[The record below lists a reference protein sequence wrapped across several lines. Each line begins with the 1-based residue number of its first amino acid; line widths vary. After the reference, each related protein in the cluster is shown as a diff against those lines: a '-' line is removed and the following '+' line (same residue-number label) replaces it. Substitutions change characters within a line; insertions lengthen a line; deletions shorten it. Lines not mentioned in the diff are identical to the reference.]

1 MGLNL
6 NLSDPEASHP
16 CLPDEKSEA
25 QSNAKN
31 PEAGGPGDS
40 PWPTSPSFSHGWD
53 PLPMSL
59 IVG

>member
-6 NLSDPEASHP
+6 NLSDPEASP
-16 CLPDEKSEA
+16 SCLPDEKSEA

-31 PEAGGPGDS
+31 PEAGGLGTRPG
-40 PWPTSPSFSHGWD
+40 PPPFFSHGWD